1 MSDINAYL
9 EHGTAKMLAIN
20 AYLEDGT
27 TNMLPEEVSAI
38 IKHAND
44 SVSYPGEDYLRRQKA
59 ISDNSEYEGGS
70 ERPGPNNFWGGLGL
84 KYIAVSLFC
93 DTTMHNAFIGENFP
107 EEARKEVMLVLAC
120 EVFKKL
126 CPNSNEEDKAWFINN
141 LSRVI
146 SSFN

>member
-1 MSDINAYL
+1 MSDIKAYL
-9 EHGTAKMLAIN
+9 EHGT
-20 AYLEDGT
+20 
-27 TNMLPEEVSAI
+27 TNMLAEQVSAI

-44 SVSYPGEDYLRRQKA
+44 SVSYPGKDYLSRQKA
-59 ISDNSEYEGGS
+59 IYDQRSDNGDYEGGN

-93 DTTMHNAFIGENFP
+93 DSTTHNAFIGENFP
-107 EEARKEVMLVLAC
+107 EEVHKDVMLVLAC

-141 LSRVI
+141 LTGVI
-146 SSFN
+146 FSFN